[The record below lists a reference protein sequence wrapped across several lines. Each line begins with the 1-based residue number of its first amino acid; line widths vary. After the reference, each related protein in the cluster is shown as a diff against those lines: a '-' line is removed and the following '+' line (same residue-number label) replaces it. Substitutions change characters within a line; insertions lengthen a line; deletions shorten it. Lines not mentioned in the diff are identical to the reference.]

1 MEPREKRQQVVRD
14 AKIDVIL
21 KGAWDAFSK
30 LGYHQTRLEDIAHAA
45 GFSKTALYYY
55 YENKEEIFMD
65 LVIREGG
72 KVLEA
77 VRKRIGNTDNTLD
90 AIEQYARG
98 VLAIFGEHFNLM
110 MGMMDFEAGIPP
122 NPAQFHNQKEKMA
135 LMKETVQ
142 SFQALT
148 AGVIGKGRECGEV
161 TVELDDTIVSEYIN
175 SILRGIMFRWFKNTR
190 VDDVESEIARFRT
203 FLKPLLMCDKVNTT
217 MNHSNKGK

>member
-1 MEPREKRQQVVRD
+1 MKQREKRQQAVRD

-21 KGAWDAFSK
+21 KGAWEVFSK

-72 KVLEA
+72 KVFEI
-77 VRKRIGNTDNTLD
+77 VKNRVEQTHDTLA

-98 VLAIFGEHFNLM
+98 VLEVFGEHFNLM

-122 NPAQFHNQKEKMA
+122 NPAQFHKQKEKMET
-135 LMKETVQ
+135 MKEIVLA
-142 SFQALT
+142 FPALT
-148 AGVIGKGRECGEV
+148 AAVIGKGRERGEV
-161 TVELDDTIVSEYIN
+161 SVNLDDTLLSEYIN
-175 SILRGIMFRWFKNTR
+175 SILRGIMFRWCKNTK
-190 VDDVESEIARFRT
+190 VDDQESEIKRFLT
-203 FLKPLLMCDKVNTT
+203 FLKPVLAAD
-217 MNHSNKGK
+217 

>member
-1 MEPREKRQQVVRD
+1 MKPREKRQQAVRD

-21 KGAWDAFSK
+21 KGAWEAFSK

-72 KVLEA
+72 RVFEY
-77 VRKRIGNTDNTLD
+77 VESRVEQTSGTLD

-98 VLAIFGEHFNLM
+98 VLEVFGDHFNLM

-122 NPAQFHNQKEKMA
+122 NPAQFHKQKEKMA
-135 LMKETVQ
+135 QMKEIILA
-142 SFQALT
+142 FPALVT
-148 AGVIGKGRECGEV
+148 EVISTGRERGEV
-161 TVELDDTIVSEYIN
+161 AVALDDAVVSEYVN
-175 SILRGIMFRWFKNTR
+175 SILRGIMFRWCKNSR
-190 VDDVESEIARFRT
+190 IDDMDSEINQFLT
-203 FLKPLLMCDKVNTT
+203 FLKPLL
-217 MNHSNKGK
+217 KGTATN

>member
-1 MEPREKRQQVVRD
+1 MEPREKRQQAVRD

-72 KVLEA
+72 KVLEN
-77 VRKRIGNTDNTLD
+77 VKSRVESTDCTLD

-122 NPAQFHNQKEKMA
+122 NPAQFHKQKEKMA
-135 LMKETVQ
+135 RMKETVQ

-148 AGVIGKGRECGEV
+148 AEVIRKGREKGDV
-161 TVELDDTIVSEYIN
+161 TVKLDDAIISEYIN
-175 SILRGIMFRWFKNTR
+175 SILRGIMFRWCKNIKM
-190 VDDVESEIARFRT
+190 DDIESEIAQFRT
-203 FLKPLLMCDKVNTT
+203 FLIPVLMCDKVNTT